1 MPFQLATF
9 AFWSGVYNAGLAL
22 VLLFP
27 AAYPMFGLNIC
38 SPVWAW
44 LISGFLGF
52 TSAVLILS
60 SRDLPARASFV
71 YWEALLRYVAA
82 LVLSPAHPQW
92 KNKPT
97 FDAVLK
103 GDLAGAAAIRSA
115 ILGLVVATPSLTGKC
130 VTGRRLDISGF

>member
-9 AFWSGVYNAGLAL
+9 VFWSGVYNAGLAL

-82 LVLSPAHPQW
+82 LVLIPAGLFGDIGRVAALLGLGDLAIGLVYMFGLPPALGRSHADLM
-92 KNKPT
+92 
-97 FDAVLK
+97 FDR
-103 GDLAGAAAIRSA
+103 LAGAAEANR
-115 ILGLVVATPSLTGKC
+115 
-130 VTGRRLDISGF
+130 